1 MLEFKRQTAHEYVDS
16 GMVISFKS
24 SVCCALP
31 PLVRV
36 GAENDVAGLD
46 SEQNFFLHFF
56 PFSVTMTFL
65 RN

>member
-46 SEQNFFLHFF
+46 SEQNFFFTFF
-56 PFSVTMTFL
+56 PL
-65 RN
+65 